1 MTAGL
6 YGKIMFSFV
15 RNCQTVFQSC
25 ILHSYQQWT
34 RVPIAPHPHQHLVLS
49 NVLDF
54 SHSNRCIV
62 VSHCFNLQFPNDI
75 CCWTS
80 YHMLICHLYIFFG
93 EMLIKVFGPF
103 FNQIAHPLILSF
115 KSFLYILDNS
125 PLSSVSFANIFSQSV
140 VCLLILLT
148 LSFTEHRF

>member
-1 MTAGL
+1 
-6 YGKIMFSFV
+6 MFSFV